1 MKALESFVGSF
12 RGTWI
17 LGMTLLL
24 SSCMVGPNYKTPKS
38 EVEAQWVES
47 ITVSK
52 QKPGASDAFWWRK
65 LNDPV
70 LNHLIEIAY
79 KNSPTLQMAGVNI
92 LGARAQLNHAIG
104 NLFPQSQGVSGGSSW
119 YYLTPQG
126 GGGNSSTQFQPGT
139 PLGQAFSQQL
149 SNNLNSGGSQLGP
162 NLYLSQ
168 FLFNSSWEVDFWGKY
183 RRQVQADKASYLSSV
198 ASYDNALVTLIG
210 DVATSYINIRTTQE
224 LIRVTQENINLQK
237 ESLRIATERFK
248 AGQVSQQDP
257 EQAQT
262 ELSQTQSQIPSYEN
276 TVQQA
281 KNGLALQLGMTP
293 AAVEPLIKQGRL
305 PIPPEKIVAGIPI
318 DLLRRRPDVRMA
330 GLNAASQSALIGVQV
345 ANILPAFSLS
355 GTFGY
360 ANQGNNNYYLGNI
373 FSWQN
378 SIVASGA
385 SFTMPVFN
393 YMRLVNN
400 VRVQNAT
407 FQSAVL
413 NYQNTVLNAQKEV
426 ENGLSQFSYGKQGVG
441 YLQNAV
447 KSAKTSTD
455 LSLYRYKCG
464 QTDYTT
470 VLTIEQQLMS
480 VESSLVSARGN
491 VLLGLV
497 SAYRSL
503 GGGWQIREGGD
514 VISEQ
519 VKKEM
524 EKTFWWGQMM
534 KPSRHLPSVPPEKQP
549 VQVPKGAPSLPNLL
563 NVNTNS

>member
-1 MKALESFVGSF
+1 MMPRMKQLTYPLVGALV
-12 RGTWI
+12 
-17 LGMTLLL
+17 LML
-24 SSCMVGPNYKTPKS
+24 SSCMVGPNYQTPKA
-38 EVEAQWVES
+38 EVESQWVES
-47 ITVSK
+47 IAVAKRPAGS
-52 QKPGASDAFWWRK
+52 SDPFWWKK
-65 LNDPV
+65 LKDPV
-70 LNHLIEIAY
+70 LNHLIEIAI
-79 KNSPTLQMAGVNI
+79 KNNPTLQMAGVSI

-119 YYLTPQG
+119 YYLPPQS

-149 SNNLNSGGSQLGP
+149 SNNLNSGGSQMGP

-168 FLFNSSWEVDFWGKY
+168 FLFNSSWEIDFWGKY

-198 ASYDNALVTLIG
+198 ASYDSALVTLIG

-224 LIRVTQENINLQK
+224 LIRVTQENIALQT

-257 EQAQT
+257 EQSQT
-262 ELSQTQSQIPSYEN
+262 ELSQTQSQIPTLQN
-276 TVQQA
+276 TLQQA
-281 KNGLALQLGMTP
+281 KNGLALQLGLTP
-293 AAVEPLIKQGRL
+293 AAVEPLLKQGRL
-305 PIPPEKIVAGIPI
+305 PSPPEKIVAGIPV

-345 ANILPAFSLS
+345 ANILPAFSLN

-360 ANQGNNNYYLGNI
+360 ANQGNNNYSLGNI
-373 FSWQN
+373 FNWQN
-378 SIVASGA
+378 AIVSSGG
-385 SFTMPVFN
+385 SFTMPIFN

-400 VRVQNAT
+400 VRVQNAN

-426 ENGLSQFSYGKQGVG
+426 ENGLSQFSYGKQGVVF
-441 YLQNAV
+441 LENAV
-447 KSAKTSTD
+447 KSSKTSTD

-470 VLTIEQQLMS
+470 VLTAEQQLMS
-480 VESSLVSARGN
+480 VESSLVSTRGN

-497 SAYRSL
+497 SAYRAL
-503 GGGWQIREGGD
+503 GGGWQLREGGD
-514 VISEQ
+514 VISAE

-534 KPSRHLPSVPPEKQP
+534 KPARHLPSVAPEDRP
-549 VQVPKGAPSLPNLL
+549 VREPKGCPSLPNLL

>member
-1 MKALESFVGSF
+1 MMLIPA
-12 RGTWI
+12 
-17 LGMTLLL
+17 
-24 SSCMVGPNYKTPKS
+24 CMVGPNYKTPKS
-38 EVEAQWVES
+38 EVETQWVES
-47 ITVSK
+47 IAVSRQK
-52 QKPGASDAFWWRK
+52 QGPSDVFWWRK

-104 NLFPQSQGVSGGSSW
+104 NLFPQTQGVSGGSSW

-126 GGGNSSTQFQPGT
+126 DGGNSTAQFQPGT

-224 LIRVTQENINLQK
+224 LIRITQENITLQK

-257 EQAQT
+257 EQAKT
-262 ELSQTQSQIPSYEN
+262 ELSQTQSQIPSLEN
-276 TVQQA
+276 TLQQA

-293 AAVEPLIKQGRL
+293 AAVEPLIKPGRL
-305 PIPPEKIVAGIPI
+305 PTAPDKIVAGIPI

-345 ANILPAFSLS
+345 ANILPAFSLN

-360 ANQGNNNYYLGNI
+360 ANQGNGNYYLGNI

-378 SIVASGA
+378 SIVSSGA

-393 YMRLVNN
+393 YMRLVNS

-426 ENGLSQFSYGKQGVG
+426 ENGLSQFSYGKQSVA

-514 VISEQ
+514 VISDA

-524 EKTFWWGQMM
+524 EKTFWWGQTM
-534 KPSRHLPSVPPEKQP
+534 KPSRHLPVVPPEKQP
-549 VQVPKGAPSLPNLL
+549 VQTPKGAPSLPNLL

>member
-1 MKALESFVGSF
+1 MNLLKFLLAALIALAMGA
-12 RGTWI
+12 
-17 LGMTLLL
+17 
-24 SSCMVGPNYKTPKS
+24 CMVGPNYKTPKA
-38 EVEAQWVES
+38 EVETQWVES
-47 ITVSK
+47 IAVSK
-52 QKPGASDAFWWRK
+52 RAPGSSDAFWWRK

-70 LNHLIEIAY
+70 LNRLIEIAY
-79 KNSPTLQMAGVNI
+79 KNNPTLQMAGVNI

-104 NLFPQSQGVSGGSSW
+104 NLFPQTQGIGGGSTW
-119 YYLTPQG
+119 YYLTPQ

-149 SNNLNSGGSQLGP
+149 SNNLNSGGAQLGP

-168 FLFNSSWEVDFWGKY
+168 FLFNASWEVDFWGKY

-198 ASYDNALVTLIG
+198 AAYDNALVTLIG
-210 DVATSYINIRTTQE
+210 DVAASYVNIRTTQE
-224 LIRVTQENINLQK
+224 LIRVTQENITLQK

-257 EQAQT
+257 QQAQT
-262 ELSQTQSQIPSYEN
+262 ELSQTQSQIPSLEN
-276 TVQQA
+276 TLQQA

-293 AAVEPLIKQGRL
+293 AAVEPLIRPGRL
-305 PIPPEKIVAGIPI
+305 PAPPARIIAGIPV

-330 GLNAASQSALIGVQV
+330 GLNAASQSALIGVQT
-345 ANILPAFSLS
+345 ANILPAFSLT

-360 ANQGNNNYYLGNI
+360 ANQANSTYSLANI
-373 FSWQN
+373 FTWQN

-400 VRVQNAT
+400 VRVQNAR

-426 ENGLSQFSYGKQGVG
+426 ENGLSQFSHGKQGVE
-441 YLQNAV
+441 YLQSAV

-455 LSLYRYKCG
+455 LALYRYKCG

-480 VESSLVSARGN
+480 VESSLVSAQGN

-497 SAYRSL
+497 SAYRAL
-503 GGGWQIREGGD
+503 GGGWQLRDGGD
-514 VISEQ
+514 VISPA
-519 VKKEM
+519 VKREM
-524 EKTFWWGQMM
+524 EKTFWWGRMM
-534 KPSRHLPSVPPEKQP
+534 QPARHLPAMPPEDRP
-549 VQVPKGAPSLPNLL
+549 VTMPKGSPSLPNLL

>member
-1 MKALESFVGSF
+1 
-12 RGTWI
+12 
-17 LGMTLLL
+17 
-24 SSCMVGPNYKTPKS
+24 MVGPNYQTPKS
-38 EVEAQWVES
+38 DVEKQWVDS
-47 ITVSK
+47 IAVSK
-52 QKPGASDAFWWRK
+52 RSPTQPDAFWWKK
-65 LNDPV
+65 LNDPI

-104 NLFPQSQGVSGGSSW
+104 NLFPQSQGISGGSSW
-119 YYLTPQG
+119 YYLTPNSS
-126 GGGNSSTQFQPGT
+126 GGNSSTQFQPGT

-168 FLFNSSWEVDFWGKY
+168 FLFNSSWEIDFWGKY
-183 RRQVQADKASYLSSV
+183 RRTVQADKASYLASV

-210 DVATSYINIRTTQE
+210 DVASSYVNIRTTQQ
-224 LIRVTQENINLQK
+224 LIRVTQENIALQK

-257 EQAQT
+257 EEAQT
-262 ELSQTQSQIPSYEN
+262 ELSQTESQIPSLEN
-276 TVQQA
+276 TLQQD
-281 KNGLALQLGMTP
+281 KNGLAQLLGMTP
-293 AAVEPLIKQGRL
+293 SAVEPLIKPGVM
-305 PIPPEKIVAGIPI
+305 PTPPSKIIAGIPV

-330 GLNAASQSALIGVQV
+330 GLTAASQSALIGVQV
-345 ANILPAFSLS
+345 ASILPAFSLS

-360 ANQGNNNYYLGNI
+360 ANQANNNYSLGNI
-373 FSWQN
+373 FTWQN

-385 SFTMPVFN
+385 SFSMPVFN

-426 ENGLSQFSYGKQGVG
+426 ENGLSQFSYGKQGVS
-441 YLQNAV
+441 YLQSAV
-447 KSAKTSTD
+447 SSAKTSTD

-480 VESSLVSARGN
+480 VEESLVSAQGN
-491 VLLGLV
+491 VLIGLV

-503 GGGWQIREGGD
+503 GGGWEMRQGGD
-514 VISEQ
+514 VISSE
-519 VKKEM
+519 VKRDL
-524 EKTFWWGQMM
+524 EKTFWWGQML
-534 KPSRHLPSVPPEKQP
+534 KPSQHLPSVPPEERP
-549 VQVPKGAPSLPNLL
+549 VKVPKGSPSLPNLL
-563 NVNTNS
+563 NVNTTP

>member
-1 MKALESFVGSF
+1 MKSPGLSFGLLRRAGIITALM
-12 RGTWI
+12 
-17 LGMTLLL
+17 LPA
-24 SSCMVGPNYKTPKS
+24 CMVGPNYKTPKS

-47 ITVSK
+47 IAVSK
-52 QKPGASDAFWWRK
+52 QKQGSSDVFWWKK

-119 YYLTPQG
+119 YYLTPQSG
-126 GGGNSSTQFQPGT
+126 GGGSSTQFQPGT

-210 DVATSYINIRTTQE
+210 DVATSYVNIRTTQE
-224 LIRVTQENINLQK
+224 LIRVTQENIALQK

-262 ELSQTQSQIPSYEN
+262 ELSQTQSQIPSLEN
-276 TVQQA
+276 TLQQS

-293 AAVEPLIKQGRL
+293 TAVEPLIKQGNL
-305 PIPPEKIVAGIPI
+305 PNAPDKIVAGIPI

-330 GLNAASQSALIGVQV
+330 GLTAASQSALIGVQV
-345 ANILPAFSLS
+345 ANILPAFSLA

-360 ANQGNNNYYLGNI
+360 ANQANNNYYLGNI

-378 SIVASGA
+378 SIVSSGA

-393 YMRLVNN
+393 YMRLVNS

-441 YLQNAV
+441 CLQSAV

-514 VISEQ
+514 VISDE

-534 KPSRHLPSVPPEKQP
+534 KPSRHLPSMPPEKQP
-549 VQVPKGAPSLPNLL
+549 VQLPKGTPSLPNLL

>member
-1 MKALESFVGSF
+1 
-12 RGTWI
+12 
-17 LGMTLLL
+17 
-24 SSCMVGPNYKTPKS
+24 MVGPNFQTPKS
-38 EVEAQWVES
+38 DVEKQWVDS
-47 ITVSK
+47 IAVSK
-52 QKPGASDAFWWRK
+52 RSPTQPDAFWWKK

-104 NLFPQSQGVSGGSSW
+104 NLFPQSQGISGGSSW
-119 YYLTPQG
+119 YYLTPNSS
-126 GGGNSSTQFQPGT
+126 GGNSSTQFQPGT

-168 FLFNSSWEVDFWGKY
+168 LLFNSSWEIDFWGKY
-183 RRQVQADKASYLSSV
+183 RRTVQADKASYLASV

-210 DVATSYINIRTTQE
+210 DVASSYVNIRTTQQ
-224 LIRVTQENINLQK
+224 LIRVTQENIALQK

-257 EQAQT
+257 EEAQT
-262 ELSQTQSQIPSYEN
+262 ELSQTESQIPSLEN
-276 TVQQA
+276 TLQQD
-281 KNGLALQLGMTP
+281 KNGLAQLLGMTP
-293 AAVEPLIKQGRL
+293 SAVEPLIKPGVM
-305 PIPPEKIVAGIPI
+305 PTPPSKIIAGIPV

-330 GLNAASQSALIGVQV
+330 GLTAASQSALIGVQV
-345 ANILPAFSLS
+345 ASILPAFSLS

-360 ANQGNNNYYLGNI
+360 ANQANNNFSLGNI
-373 FSWQN
+373 FTWQN

-385 SFTMPVFN
+385 SFSMPVFN

-400 VRVQNAT
+400 VRVQNVT

-426 ENGLSQFSYGKQGVG
+426 ENGLSQFSYGKQGVS
-441 YLQNAV
+441 YLQSAV
-447 KSAKTSTD
+447 SSAKTSTD

-480 VESSLVSARGN
+480 VEESLVSAQGN
-491 VLLGLV
+491 VLIGLV

-503 GGGWQIREGGD
+503 GGGWEMRQGGD
-514 VISEQ
+514 VISSE
-519 VKKEM
+519 VKRDL
-524 EKTFWWGQMM
+524 EKTFWWGQML
-534 KPSRHLPSVPPEKQP
+534 KPSQHLPSVPPEERP
-549 VQVPKGAPSLPNLL
+549 VKVPKGSPSLPNLL
-563 NVNTNS
+563 NVNTTP

>member
-1 MKALESFVGSF
+1 
-12 RGTWI
+12 
-17 LGMTLLL
+17 
-24 SSCMVGPNYKTPKS
+24 
-38 EVEAQWVES
+38 
-47 ITVSK
+47 
-52 QKPGASDAFWWRK
+52 
-65 LNDPV
+65 
-70 LNHLIEIAY
+70 
-79 KNSPTLQMAGVNI
+79 
-92 LGARAQLNHAIG
+92 
-104 NLFPQSQGVSGGSSW
+104 
-119 YYLTPQG
+119 
-126 GGGNSSTQFQPGT
+126 
-139 PLGQAFSQQL
+139 
-149 SNNLNSGGSQLGP
+149 
-162 NLYLSQ
+162 
-168 FLFNSSWEVDFWGKY
+168 VDFWGKY

-224 LIRVTQENINLQK
+224 LIRVTQENITLQK

-262 ELSQTQSQIPSYEN
+262 ELSQTQSQIPSLEN
-276 TVQQA
+276 TLQQA

-293 AAVEPLIKQGRL
+293 AAVEPLIKPGHL
-305 PIPPEKIVAGIPI
+305 PTPPEKIIAGIPI

-330 GLNAASQSALIGVQV
+330 GLTAASQSALIGVQV

-378 SIVASGA
+378 SIIASGA

-426 ENGLSQFSYGKQGVG
+426 ENGLSQFSYGKQGVA

-480 VESSLVSARGN
+480 VESSLVSAKGN

-514 VISEQ
+514 VISDE

-534 KPSRHLPSVPPEKQP
+534 KPSRHLPAVPPEKQP

>member
-1 MKALESFVGSF
+1 MKCHAY
-12 RGTWI
+12 
-17 LGMTLLL
+17 LLAGLLLLSL
-24 SSCMVGPNYKTPKS
+24 SSCMVGPNYQTPKS
-38 EVEAQWVES
+38 EVESQWVGS
-47 ITVSK
+47 IAVAGR
-52 QKPGASDAFWWRK
+52 PGGSSDPFWWKK
-65 LNDPV
+65 LKDPV
-70 LNHLIEIAY
+70 LNHLIEIAV
-79 KNSPTLQMAGVNI
+79 KNNPTLQMAGVNI

-119 YYLTPQG
+119 YYLPPQSG
-126 GGGNSSTQFQPGT
+126 GGSSSTQFQPGT

-149 SNNLNSGGSQLGP
+149 SNNLNSGGLQMGP

-168 FLFNSSWEVDFWGKY
+168 FLFNSSWEIDFWGKY

-224 LIRVTQENINLQK
+224 LIRVTQENITLQT

-257 EQAQT
+257 EQSQT
-262 ELSQTQSQIPSYEN
+262 ELSQTQSQIPSLQN
-276 TVQQA
+276 TLQQA
-281 KNGLALQLGMTP
+281 KNGLALQLGLPP
-293 AAVEPLIKQGRL
+293 AAVEPLLKPGHL
-305 PIPPEKIVAGIPI
+305 PAPPLKIVAGIPV

-330 GLNAASQSALIGVQV
+330 GLNAASQSALIGVQE
-345 ANILPAFSLS
+345 ANILPAFSLN

-360 ANQGNNNYYLGNI
+360 ATQGNNSYSLGNI
-373 FSWQN
+373 FNWQN
-378 SIVASGA
+378 AIVSSGG

-400 VRVQNAT
+400 VRVQNAN

-426 ENGLSQFSYGKQGVG
+426 ENGLSQFSYGKQGVVF
-441 YLQNAV
+441 LQNAV
-447 KSAKTSTD
+447 TSSKSSTD

-470 VLTIEQQLMS
+470 VLTAEQQLMS
-480 VESSLVSARGN
+480 VESSLVSAQGN

-497 SAYRSL
+497 SAYRAL

-514 VISEQ
+514 VISPE
-519 VKKEM
+519 VKRQM

-534 KPSRHLPSVPPEKQP
+534 KPSRHLPSVPPEERP
-549 VQVPKGAPSLPNLL
+549 VQIPKGRPSLPNLL

>member
-1 MKALESFVGSF
+1 
-12 RGTWI
+12 
-17 LGMTLLL
+17 
-24 SSCMVGPNYKTPKS
+24 MVGPNYQTPKS
-38 EVEAQWVES
+38 DVESRWVES
-47 ITVSK
+47 IAVSK
-52 QKPGASDAFWWRK
+52 IAPAGADAFWWRK

-70 LNHLIEIAY
+70 LNHLVEIAY
-79 KNSPTLQMAGVNI
+79 KNNPTLQMAGVSI

-104 NLFPQSQGVSGGSSW
+104 NLFPQQQGVSGGSSW
-119 YYLTPQG
+119 YYLTPNG
-126 GGGNSSTQFQPGT
+126 SGGNSSSQFQPGT

-168 FLFNSSWEVDFWGKY
+168 FLFNSSWEIDFWGKY

-198 ASYDNALVTLIG
+198 AAYDNALVTLLG
-210 DVATSYINIRTTQE
+210 DVANSYINIRTTQQ
-224 LIRVTQENINLQK
+224 LIQVTQENIALQK

-257 EQAQT
+257 EEAQT
-262 ELSQTQSQIPSYEN
+262 ELSQTESQIPSLEN
-276 TVQQA
+276 TLQQA
-281 KNGLALQLGMTP
+281 KNGLAVQLGMTP
-293 AAVEPLIKQGRL
+293 AAVEPLIKPGHL
-305 PIPPEKIVAGIPI
+305 PTPPSRIVAGIPV

-330 GLNAASQSALIGVQV
+330 GLNAASQSALIGVQE
-345 ANILPAFSLS
+345 ANILPAFSLT

-360 ANQGNNNYYLGNI
+360 ANQANNNYSLGNI
-373 FSWQN
+373 FTWQN

-385 SFTMPVFN
+385 SFSMPVFN

-426 ENGLSQFSYGKQGVG
+426 ENGLSQFSYGKQGVA
-441 YLQNAV
+441 YLQSAV
-447 KSAKTSTD
+447 SSAKTSTE

-480 VESSLVSARGN
+480 VEESLVSAQGN

-503 GGGWQIREGGD
+503 GGGWEIREAGD
-514 VISEQ
+514 VVSPE
-519 VKKEM
+519 VKKELQ
-524 EKTFWWGQMM
+524 KTFWWGQMM
-534 KPSRHLPSVPPEKQP
+534 KPSQHLPDVPPEDRP
-549 VQVPKGAPSLPNLL
+549 VKVPKGSPSLPNLL